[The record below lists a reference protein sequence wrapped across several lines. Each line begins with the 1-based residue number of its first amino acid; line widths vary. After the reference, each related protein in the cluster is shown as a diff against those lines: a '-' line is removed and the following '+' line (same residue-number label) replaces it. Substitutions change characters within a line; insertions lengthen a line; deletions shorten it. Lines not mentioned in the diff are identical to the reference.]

1 MKILVLAAHPDD
13 EVLGMGGTIRKL
25 TNEKNTVHLCVITE
39 GASAQYSDQKMI
51 KIRKESCKKSAKI
64 LGIKK
69 IEFLEFQDMTLDS
82 IPQIEINKK
91 IEKIIKKFDPEIIF
105 TTSDND
111 LNKDHQKV
119 FESSLIVSR
128 PYSSNVKKIYAYEI
142 PSINK
147 TDFSPNVYFD
157 ITKEF
162 KKKIEAFKAY
172 KSEIE
177 KFPHPRSVKYLESLA
192 HIRGSQ
198 AGLEKAEGFRLIKSI
213 KTK

>member
-25 TNEKNTVHLCVITE
+25 ANKKNTICLCVITE
-39 GASAQYSDQKMI
+39 GASAQYLDKNMI
-51 KIRKESCKKSAKI
+51 KVRREACIKSAKI

-69 IEFLEFQDMTLDS
+69 VEFLEFEDMSLET
-82 IPQIEINKK
+82 IPHLEINKK
-91 IEKIIKKFDPEIIF
+91 IEKIIKRFNPEILF

-119 FESSLIVSR
+119 FESSLIISR
-128 PYSSNVKKIYAYEI
+128 PHSSNIKKIYTYEI

-147 TDFSPNVYFD
+147 TEFSPNVFFD
-157 ITKEF
+157 ISKEF
-162 KKKIEAFKAY
+162 SKKIEAFKIY

-177 KFPHPRSVKYLESLA
+177 KFPHPRSIKYLESLA
-192 HIRGSQ
+192 HIRGTQS
-198 AGLEKAEGFRLIKSI
+198 GLEKAEAFRLIKSI
-213 KTK
+213 ET